1 MRPTFHLI
9 AGPNGAGKTTF
20 YEQYLRART
29 NAPFVNP
36 DLLAREV
43 LGRWSN
49 SAEDAVLGQ
58 NLASARRA
66 ALIAAGQSLVMES
79 TFSHPSK
86 LDLIEQVIAAG
97 YRLAV
102 YHLSVVDADF
112 AVERVVDREALGG
125 HPVPDAKV
133 RGRYDRNGPVIRSA
147 VLRADNGFVFDN
159 SIDGA
164 PPRLLITFQLG
175 RVVQIASDLPA
186 WAADLYAEDLAS
198 SSA

>member
-20 YEQYLRART
+20 YEHYLRPRT
-29 NAPFVNP
+29 IAPFVNP
-36 DLLAREV
+36 DLLVREV
-43 LGRWSN
+43 LGHWSR
-49 SAEDAVLGQ
+49 SLEDAALGQ
-58 NLASARRA
+58 DLASARRA
-66 ALIAAGQSLVMES
+66 SLIAAGRSLVMES

-112 AVERVVDREALGG
+112 AVERVVDRETMGG

-133 RGRYDRNGPVIRSA
+133 RGRYERNGPVIRTA
-147 VLRADNGFVFDN
+147 VLRADNGYVFDN
-159 SIDGA
+159 SIDGS
-164 PPRLLITFQLG
+164 PPRLLITFQRG
-175 RVVQIASDLPA
+175 EVVKAEPDLPA
-186 WAADLYAEDLAS
+186 WAADLYGADLAPS
-198 SSA
+198 SL

>member
-20 YEQYLRART
+20 YEHYLRPRT
-29 NAPFVNP
+29 DAPFVNP
-36 DLLAREV
+36 DLLVREV
-43 LGRWSN
+43 LGRWSS

-58 NLASARRA
+58 DLASARRDALLA
-66 ALIAAGQSLVMES
+66 ANRSLITES

-86 LDLIEQVIAAG
+86 LALIETVIAAG

-112 AVERVVDREALGG
+112 AVERVMDREAMGG
-125 HPVPDAKV
+125 HPVPPSKV

-147 VLRADNGFVFDN
+147 VRRADHGFVFDN

-164 PPRLLITFQLG
+164 PPRLLITFHAGKVIG
-175 RVVQIASDLPA
+175 RGTDLPA
-186 WAADLYAEDLAS
+186 WAEDLYGIDLA
-198 SSA
+198 